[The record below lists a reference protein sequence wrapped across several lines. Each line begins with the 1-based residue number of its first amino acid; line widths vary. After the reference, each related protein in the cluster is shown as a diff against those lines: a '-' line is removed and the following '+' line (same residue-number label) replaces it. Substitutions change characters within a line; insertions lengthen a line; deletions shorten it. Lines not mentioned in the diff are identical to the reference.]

1 MKEMGVSVGN
11 NIPTIDYVKSMQEL
25 IDEIRKMLFGFT
37 FKRHLLRGFFIKSGR
52 ILRSFFSLQISF
64 QIPPLTILSLQNFPP
79 KSQSIFSRQGG
90 VYPLTDTSHK
100 C

>member
-64 QIPPLTILSLQNFPP
+64 QIPPLTLNHPIQPRLHFL
-79 KSQSIFSRQGG
+79 
-90 VYPLTDTSHK
+90 PLRHHLPH
-100 C
+100 